1 MSKSRERNFDR
12 MNAEVK
18 DVMRKQNSSVDMNNS
33 FDQKFHC
40 EQLSRP
46 KRIQTPVRNI
56 RISRNMDSNNMTVA
70 ERRKFQRFQDGSI

>member
-40 EQLSRP
+40 E
-46 KRIQTPVRNI
+46 
-56 RISRNMDSNNMTVA
+56 
-70 ERRKFQRFQDGSI
+70 